1 MYLAEAGLRIGEH
14 AGVEIG
20 LANREDWK
28 MRPSMSMPAP
38 QMIQAMPA
46 PTAPAREEMV
56 CGTEKIP
63 PPIIEPTT
71 SAVSTGN
78 DRLEDFSPSVLI
90 DA

>member
-1 MYLAEAGLRIGEH
+1 MPRADGAGPRGNGLRYE
-14 AGVEIG
+14 
-20 LANREDWK
+20 K
-28 MRPSMSMPAP
+28 M
-38 QMIQAMPA
+38 
-46 PTAPAREEMV
+46 
-56 CGTEKIP
+56 P